1 MVNDDI
7 DEIKKLS
14 PGERIKKLKELE
26 EKRKKEIEEAERLIK
41 ESVEEI
47 KQEQELQEEIEEE
60 ERLQKEKLDSEKNN
74 DLEEL
79 VEEAKQKISDE
90 ENYANTQYQ
99 VKLSMEPVS
108 SLYDKV
114 KEVYQEVQNSGEMSE
129 DQRQQLENISYAMQT
144 KTDAID
150 SGEYK
155 TKGEQIEDILSA
167 SKSIIK
173 YMKRG

>member
-7 DEIKKLS
+7 TEIKKLS
-14 PGERIKKLKELE
+14 PSKRIEKLKELE
-26 EKRKKEIEEAERLIK
+26 EKRKKEIEEAELLIK

-47 KQEQELQEEIEEE
+47 KQEQKLQEEIEEE
-60 ERLQKEKLDSEKNN
+60 ERLQKEKLDLNKNN

-79 VEEAKQKISDE
+79 VEAAKQKILDE
-90 ENYANTQYQ
+90 ENYVNTQYQ

-108 SLYDKV
+108 NLYDKV
-114 KEVYQEVQNSGEMSE
+114 KEVYQEVRDSGEMSE
-129 DQRQQLENISYAMQT
+129 GQKQQIENISYAMQT

-155 TKGEQIEDILSA
+155 TAGEQIEDILSA
-167 SKSIIK
+167 SKSIIN

>member
-7 DEIKKLS
+7 AEIKKLS
-14 PGERIKKLKELE
+14 PSERIEKLKELE
-26 EKRKKEIEEAERLIK
+26 KKRKKEIEETELLIK

-47 KQEQELQEEIEEE
+47 KQEQELQEEIKSEEK
-60 ERLQKEKLDSEKNN
+60 LQKEKLDPDKND

-79 VEEAKQKISDE
+79 VEAAKQKILDE
-90 ENYANTQYQ
+90 ENYVNTQYQ

-108 SLYDKV
+108 SLYDMV
-114 KEVYQEVQNSGEMSE
+114 KGVYQEVRGRGEMSE
-129 DQRQQLENISYAMQT
+129 EQRQQIENISYAMQT
-144 KTDAID
+144 KTNAID
-150 SGEYK
+150 SGEYQ
-155 TKGEQIEDILSA
+155 TAGEKIEDILSA